1 MLRKGVAPNTVMS
14 AGVKQNALTMQPQQ
28 QPQYVQ
34 TMHQPV
40 VMAQPAMVAPVR
52 HPPSAILAYVLWF
65 FLGLFGIHHLY
76 MGRGVGV
83 WLLSLITL
91 QGLGLWWL
99 IDLFLIPSSCAKV
112 RGGMVVM
119 R

>member
-1 MLRKGVAPNTVMS
+1 MAPNTVMS
-14 AGVKQNALTMQPQQ
+14 TRMHIRASTMQPHQ

-34 TMHQPV
+34 AVHQPMM
-40 VMAQPAMVAPVR
+40 MAQPIR

-65 FLGLFGIHHLY
+65 FLGVFGIHHLY

-83 WLLSLITL
+83 WLLSLITF

-99 IDLFLIPSSCAKV
+99 IELFLIPSSCSKV
-112 RGGMVVM
+112 RGGMVVV

>member
-1 MLRKGVAPNTVMS
+1 MRVVASNTVMS
-14 AGVKQNALTMQPQQ
+14 ARAKQNALTMQPQQ

-34 TMHQPV
+34 AVHQPV
-40 VMAQPAMVAPVR
+40 AVAQPAMVAPVR

-99 IDLFLIPSSCAKV
+99 IDLFLIPSSCSKV

>member
-1 MLRKGVAPNTVMS
+1 MRVVASNTVMS
-14 AGVKQNALTMQPQQ
+14 ARAKQNALTMQPQQ

-34 TMHQPV
+34 AVHQPV

-99 IDLFLIPSSCAKV
+99 IDLFLIPSSCSKV

>member
-14 AGVKQNALTMQPQQ
+14 AGAKQNALTMQPQQ

-99 IDLFLIPSSCAKV
+99 IDRFLIPSSCAKV

>member
-1 MLRKGVAPNTVMS
+1 
-14 AGVKQNALTMQPQQ
+14 MQPHQ
-28 QPQYVQ
+28 QPQYGQAV
-34 TMHQPV
+34 HQPMM
-40 VMAQPAMVAPVR
+40 MAQPVR

-65 FLGLFGIHHLY
+65 FLGVFGIHHLY

-83 WLLSLITL
+83 WLLSLITF

-99 IDLFLIPSSCAKV
+99 IDLFLIPSSCSKV

>member
-1 MLRKGVAPNTVMS
+1 MS
-14 AGVKQNALTMQPQQ
+14 ARANVCTLTMQPQQ
-28 QPQYVQ
+28 QPQYTQAV
-34 TMHQPV
+34 HQPV
-40 VMAQPAMVAPVR
+40 VMAQPTAMVAPVR

-65 FLGLFGIHHLY
+65 FLGPFGIHHLY

-99 IDLFLIPSSCAKV
+99 IDLFLIPSSCSKV

>member
-1 MLRKGVAPNTVMS
+1 MS
-14 AGVKQNALTMQPQQ
+14 ACAKERASTMQPQQ
-28 QPQYVQ
+28 QPHYVQ
-34 TMHQPV
+34 AAHQPM
-40 VMAQPAMVAPVR
+40 VMAQPNAMVAPVR
-52 HPPSAILAYVLWF
+52 HPPSAILAYLLWF
-65 FLGLFGIHHLY
+65 FLGPFGIHHLY
-76 MGRGVGV
+76 IGRGVGV

-99 IDLFLIPSSCAKV
+99 IDLFLIPSSCSKV

>member
-1 MLRKGVAPNTVMS
+1 MS
-14 AGVKQNALTMQPQQ
+14 ARAEQNALTMQPQQ

-34 TMHQPV
+34 AVHQPV

-83 WLLSLITL
+83 WLLSLVTL
-91 QGLGLWWL
+91 QGLGFWWL
-99 IDLFLIPSSCAKV
+99 IDLFLIPSSCSKV

>member
-1 MLRKGVAPNTVMS
+1 MNATLTRWPGSNIVMS
-14 AGVKQNALTMQPQQ
+14 AWANDRPVTMQPQQ

-34 TMHQPV
+34 AVHQPM
-40 VMAQPAMVAPVR
+40 VMAQPAR

-65 FLGLFGIHHLY
+65 FLGPFGVHHLY

-99 IDLFLIPSSCAKV
+99 IDLFLIPSSCSKV

>member
-1 MLRKGVAPNTVMS
+1 MRVVASNTVMS
-14 AGVKQNALTMQPQQ
+14 ARAKQNALTMQPQQ

-34 TMHQPV
+34 TMHL
-40 VMAQPAMVAPVR
+40 AQPAMVAPVR